1 MVRFSTKLRRKRVTK
16 QAVQKWKHY
25 TARRKYAR
33 KPAVQYVTRAML
45 EQVLR
50 QRLGYNRGA
59 VQGLTRR
66 ARFRPGPAAA
76 GWQRAAAMRRAAVQR
91 RRS

>member
-1 MVRFSTKLRRKRVTK
+1 MVRLSDKLRRYRVSK
-16 QAVQKWKHY
+16 KAIHKWKHY

-50 QRLGYNRGA
+50 QRLGYNRPA
-59 VQGLTRR
+59 TRQLTYS
-66 ARFRPGPAAA
+66 AGFRPGRAAA
-76 GWQRAAAMRRAAVQR
+76 GWQKMAALR
-91 RRS
+91 RRKSKRS